1 MKEDRKIYV
10 YEMLKYSF
18 KKYVTAILCLVV
30 SCCVVFAYCN
40 KDSVSADDTNIP
52 EKLELTQT
60 DIYAIDNMVTMR
72 SLYNTATYYYY
83 NGVLNRISALAV
95 PKNNIHY
102 KVSGIDNAVDMCNIL
117 AACLKEDSVRTSI
130 LDKYKGVTN
139 ESEYDTLIQAEVND
153 NFFTVTVIGQ
163 NKDMCLEMTSIVEA
177 AVQKKFDEVMSG
189 YSGVTLTKANEYYEN
204 SMDSD
209 ILEAQKLKKSI
220 FERSY
225 NDYKTA
231 LSRLTAIQKQEY
243 ERRISGTTADSTD
256 SDTSVEKSSFK
267 QYVKNYMTKKWILI
281 SLLAGVLSGIVVNCI
296 IYCFKKTIRNIYEIE
311 DFYKYGFV
319 LNCNHKNNKD
329 KGYDINLIQKKL
341 GDSNE
346 TAVYLDTDCE
356 LSEKN
361 NEFIESLK
369 AQLKKKGYEPSVIG
383 SAIDDNGEL
392 NVKHGAVIL
401 VRKVMKSRYDLLCK
415 ETQIYKDNDVNVVG
429 VIAF

>member
-1 MKEDRKIYV
+1 M
-10 YEMLKYSF
+10 
-18 KKYVTAILCLVV
+18 
-30 SCCVVFAYCN
+30 YCN
-40 KDSVSADDTNIP
+40 KKTDLVTVPKENS
-52 EKLELTQT
+52 ELTQT
-60 DIYAIDNMVTMR
+60 DVNAVNNMVTVR

-95 PKNNIHY
+95 PKNIVQY
-102 KVSGIDNAVDMCNIL
+102 KVSGIDNAADVCNIL
-117 AACLKEDSVRTSI
+117 AASLKEDGVRTSI

-139 ESEYDTLIQAEVND
+139 GSEYDTLISAEVND
-153 NFFTVTVIGQ
+153 NFFTIKIVGQ
-163 NKDMCLEMTSIVEA
+163 NKDMCLEMTSIIEA
-177 AVQKKFDEVMSG
+177 AVLEKFDGIKSE
-189 YSGVTLTKANEYYEN
+189 YSSAALTKTNEYYDS
-204 SMDSD
+204 SMDDD
-209 ILEAQKLKKSI
+209 ILEAQKLKKSV
-220 FERSY
+220 FERAY

-231 LSRLTAIQKQEY
+231 LSILSTKQKQEY
-243 ERRISGTTADSTD
+243 NRRISGTTADITD

-267 QYVKNYMTKKWILI
+267 QYVKNYMTPKWLLI
-281 SLLAGVLSGIVVNCI
+281 SLLAGILSGIVVNCI
-296 IYCFKKTIRNIYEIE
+296 IYCFRKTIRNIYEIE
-311 DFYKYGFV
+311 DFHKYGFV
-319 LNCNHKNNKD
+319 LDCNHKNNKD

-346 TAVYLDTDCE
+346 TAVYLDIDCE

-383 SAIDDNGEL
+383 SAIDDNGDL
-392 NVKHGAVIL
+392 NVKHGTVIL

>member
-18 KKYVTAILCLVV
+18 KRYVTVILCLVV

-40 KDSVSADDTNIP
+40 KDGFSADDTNIP
-52 EKLELTQT
+52 EELELTQT
-60 DIYAIDNMVTMR
+60 DIYAIDNMVTLN
-72 SLYNTATYYYY
+72 SLSKTATDYYY
-83 NGVLNRISALAV
+83 NCVLNYITALSV
-95 PKNNIHY
+95 PKNYIQY
-102 KVSGIDNAVDMCNIL
+102 KVSGIDNAVDVCNIL
-117 AACLKEDSVRTSI
+117 TACLKEDAARASI
-130 LDKYKGVTN
+130 LDKYKGVISN
-139 ESEYDTLIQAEVND
+139 SEYDTLISAEVND
-153 NFFTVTVIGQ
+153 NFFTIKIVGK
-163 NKDMCLEMTSIVEA
+163 NKDMCSEMTAIIKA
-177 AVQKKFDEVMSG
+177 AIQDKFDAIKSE
-189 YSGVTLTKANEYYEN
+189 YSGVTLTNTNEYYDS
-204 SMDSD
+204 SMDFD
-209 ILEAQKLKKSI
+209 VYEAQKLKKSV
-220 FERSY
+220 FDMAYS
-225 NDYKTA
+225 DYASAYSK
-231 LSRLTAIQKQEY
+231 LTEKQKQEY

-267 QYVKNYMTKKWILI
+267 QYVKNYMTPKWLLI
-281 SLLAGVLSGIVVNCI
+281 SLLAGILSGIVVNCI

-311 DFYKYGFV
+311 DFHKYGFV
-319 LNCNHKNNKD
+319 LDCNHKNNKD

-383 SAIDDNGEL
+383 SAIDDNGDL
-392 NVKHGAVIL
+392 NVKQGAVIL

-415 ETQIYKDNDVNVVG
+415 ETQIYEDNDVNVVG

>member
-1 MKEDRKIYV
+1 MKENRKIYV
-10 YEMLKYSF
+10 YDMLMYSV
-18 KKYVTAILCLVV
+18 KKYIILIICLIL
-30 SCCVVFAYCN
+30 SCCFVFAYCN
-40 KDSVSADDTNIP
+40 KKEESTNETTVSS
-52 EKLELTQT
+52 ELSQT
-60 DIYAIDNMVTMR
+60 DVNAVNNMVTVR

-95 PKNNIHY
+95 PKNIVQY
-102 KVSGIDNAVDMCNIL
+102 KVSGIDNAADVCNIL
-117 AACLKEDSVRTSI
+117 AASLKEDGVRTSI

-139 ESEYDTLIQAEVND
+139 GSEYDTLISAEVND
-153 NFFTVTVIGQ
+153 NFFTIKIVGQ
-163 NKDMCLEMTSIVEA
+163 NKDMCLEMTSIIEA
-177 AVQKKFDEVMSG
+177 AVLEKFDGIKSE
-189 YSGVTLTKANEYYEN
+189 YSSAALTKTNEYYDS
-204 SMDSD
+204 SMDDD
-209 ILEAQKLKKSI
+209 ILEAQKLKKSV
-220 FERSY
+220 FERAY

-231 LSRLTAIQKQEY
+231 LSILSTKQKQEY
-243 ERRISGTTADSTD
+243 NRRISGTTADSTD

-267 QYVKNYMTKKWILI
+267 QYVKNYMTPKWLLI
-281 SLLAGVLSGIVVNCI
+281 SLLAGILSGIVVNCI
-296 IYCFKKTIRNIYEIE
+296 IYCFRKTIRNIYEIE
-311 DFYKYGFV
+311 DFHKYGFV
-319 LNCNHKNNKD
+319 LDCNHKNNKD

-346 TAVYLDTDCE
+346 TAVYLDIDCE

-383 SAIDDNGEL
+383 SAIDDNGDL
-392 NVKHGAVIL
+392 NVKHGTVIL

>member
-1 MKEDRKIYV
+1 M
-10 YEMLKYSF
+10 
-18 KKYVTAILCLVV
+18 
-30 SCCVVFAYCN
+30 YCN
-40 KDSVSADDTNIP
+40 KKTDLVTGPKENS
-52 EKLELTQT
+52 ELSQT
-60 DIYAIDNMVTMR
+60 DVNVVNNMVTMR

-177 AVQKKFDEVMSG
+177 AIQKKYDEVMSV
-189 YSGVTLTKANEYYEN
+189 YSGVTLTKLNEYYEN

-231 LSRLTAIQKQEY
+231 LSRLTSIQKQEY

-267 QYVKNYMTKKWILI
+267 QYVKNYTVSYTHLRASCLVGSEMCIRDSI
-281 SLLAGVLSGIVVNCI
+281 LSGIVVNCI
-296 IYCFKKTIRNIYEIE
+296 IYCFRKTIRNIYEIE
-311 DFYKYGFV
+311 DFHKYGFV
-319 LNCNHKNNKD
+319 LDCNHKNNKD

-383 SAIDDNGEL
+383 SAIDDNGDL

>member
-1 MKEDRKIYV
+1 MEKLRKIYI
-10 YEMLKYSF
+10 YDMLKYSI
-18 KKYVTAILCLVV
+18 KKYMTIIICLILSCCLV
-30 SCCVVFAYCN
+30 FMYCN
-40 KDSVSADDTNIP
+40 KKTVPKENS
-52 EKLELTQT
+52 ELTQT
-60 DIYAIDNMVTMR
+60 DVNAVNNMVTVR

-95 PKNNIHY
+95 PKNIVQY
-102 KVSGIDNAVDMCNIL
+102 KVSGIDNAADVCNIL
-117 AACLKEDSVRTSI
+117 AASLKEDGVRTSI

-139 ESEYDTLIQAEVND
+139 GSEYDTLISAEVND
-153 NFFTVTVIGQ
+153 NFFTIKIVGQ
-163 NKDMCLEMTSIVEA
+163 NKDMCLEMTSIIEA
-177 AVQKKFDEVMSG
+177 AVLEKFDGIKSE
-189 YSGVTLTKANEYYEN
+189 YSSAALTKTNEYYDS
-204 SMDSD
+204 SMDDD
-209 ILEAQKLKKSI
+209 ILEAQKLKKSV
-220 FERSY
+220 FERAY

-231 LSRLTAIQKQEY
+231 LSILSTKQKQEY
-243 ERRISGTTADSTD
+243 NRRISGTTADSTD

-267 QYVKNYMTKKWILI
+267 QYVKNYMTPKWLLI
-281 SLLAGVLSGIVVNCI
+281 SLLAGILSGIVVNCI
-296 IYCFKKTIRNIYEIE
+296 IYCFRKTIRNIYEIE
-311 DFYKYGFV
+311 DFHKYGFV
-319 LNCNHKNNKD
+319 LDCNHKNNKD

-346 TAVYLDTDCE
+346 TAVYLDIDCE

-383 SAIDDNGEL
+383 SAIDDNGDL
-392 NVKHGAVIL
+392 NVKHGTVIL

>member
-1 MKEDRKIYV
+1 M
-10 YEMLKYSF
+10 
-18 KKYVTAILCLVV
+18 
-30 SCCVVFAYCN
+30 YCN
-40 KDSVSADDTNIP
+40 KKTDLVTVPKENS
-52 EKLELTQT
+52 ELTQT
-60 DIYAIDNMVTMR
+60 DVNAVNNMVTVR

-95 PKNNIHY
+95 PKNIVQY
-102 KVSGIDNAVDMCNIL
+102 KVSGIDNAADVCNIL
-117 AACLKEDSVRTSI
+117 AASLKEDGVRTSI

-139 ESEYDTLIQAEVND
+139 GSEYDTLISAEVND
-153 NFFTVTVIGQ
+153 NFFTIKIVGQ
-163 NKDMCLEMTSIVEA
+163 NKDMCLEMTSIIEA
-177 AVQKKFDEVMSG
+177 AVLEKFDGIKSE
-189 YSGVTLTKANEYYEN
+189 YSSAALTKTNEYYDS
-204 SMDSD
+204 SMDDD
-209 ILEAQKLKKSI
+209 ILEAQKLKKSV
-220 FERSY
+220 FERAY

-231 LSRLTAIQKQEY
+231 LSILSTKQRQEY
-243 ERRISGTTADSTD
+243 NRRISGTTADSTD

-267 QYVKNYMTKKWILI
+267 QYVKNYMTPKWLLI
-281 SLLAGVLSGIVVNCI
+281 SLLAGILSGIVVNCI
-296 IYCFKKTIRNIYEIE
+296 IYCFRKTIRNIYEIE
-311 DFYKYGFV
+311 DFHKYGFV
-319 LNCNHKNNKD
+319 LDCNHKNNKD

-346 TAVYLDTDCE
+346 TAVYLDIDCE

-383 SAIDDNGEL
+383 SAIDDNGDL
-392 NVKHGAVIL
+392 NVKHGTVIL

>member
-1 MKEDRKIYV
+1 MEKLRKIYI
-10 YEMLKYSF
+10 YDMLKYSI
-18 KKYVTAILCLVV
+18 KKYVTIIICLILSCCLV
-30 SCCVVFAYCN
+30 FMYCN
-40 KDSVSADDTNIP
+40 KKTDLVTVPKENS
-52 EKLELTQT
+52 ELTQT
-60 DIYAIDNMVTMR
+60 DVNAVNNMVTVR

-95 PKNNIHY
+95 PKNIVQY
-102 KVSGIDNAVDMCNIL
+102 KVSGIDNAADVCNIL
-117 AACLKEDSVRTSI
+117 AASLKEDGVRTSI

-139 ESEYDTLIQAEVND
+139 GSEYDTLISAEVND
-153 NFFTVTVIGQ
+153 NFFTIKIVGQ
-163 NKDMCLEMTSIVEA
+163 NKDMCLEMTSIIEA
-177 AVQKKFDEVMSG
+177 AVLEKFDGIKSE
-189 YSGVTLTKANEYYEN
+189 YSSAALTKTNEYYDS
-204 SMDSD
+204 SMDDD
-209 ILEAQKLKKSI
+209 ILEAQKLKKSV
-220 FERSY
+220 FERAY

-231 LSRLTAIQKQEY
+231 LSILSTKQKQEY
-243 ERRISGTTADSTD
+243 NRRISGTTADSTD

-267 QYVKNYMTKKWILI
+267 QYVKNYMTPKWLLI
-281 SLLAGVLSGIVVNCI
+281 SLLAGILSGIVVNCI
-296 IYCFKKTIRNIYEIE
+296 IYCFRKTIRNIYEIE
-311 DFYKYGFV
+311 DFHKYGFV
-319 LNCNHKNNKD
+319 LDCNHKNNKD

-346 TAVYLDTDCE
+346 TAVYLDIDCE

-383 SAIDDNGEL
+383 SAIDDNGDL
-392 NVKHGAVIL
+392 NVKHGTVIL

>member
-1 MKEDRKIYV
+1 MEKLRKIYI
-10 YEMLKYSF
+10 YDMLKYSI
-18 KKYVTAILCLVV
+18 KKYMTIIICLIL
-30 SCCVVFAYCN
+30 SCCMYCN
-40 KDSVSADDTNIP
+40 KKTDLVTVPKENS
-52 EKLELTQT
+52 ELTQT
-60 DIYAIDNMVTMR
+60 DVNAVNNMVTVR

-95 PKNNIHY
+95 PKNIVQY
-102 KVSGIDNAVDMCNIL
+102 KVSGIDNAADVCNIL
-117 AACLKEDSVRTSI
+117 AASLKEDGVRTSI

-139 ESEYDTLIQAEVND
+139 GSEYDTLISAEVND
-153 NFFTVTVIGQ
+153 NFFTIKIVGQ
-163 NKDMCLEMTSIVEA
+163 NKDMCLEMTSIIEA
-177 AVQKKFDEVMSG
+177 AVLEKFDGIKSE
-189 YSGVTLTKANEYYEN
+189 YSSAALTKTNEYYDS
-204 SMDSD
+204 SMDDD
-209 ILEAQKLKKSI
+209 ILEAQKLKKSV
-220 FERSY
+220 FERAY

-231 LSRLTAIQKQEY
+231 LSILSTKQKQEY
-243 ERRISGTTADSTD
+243 NRRISGTTADSTD

-267 QYVKNYMTKKWILI
+267 QYVKNYMTPKWLLI
-281 SLLAGVLSGIVVNCI
+281 SLLAGILSGIVVNCI
-296 IYCFKKTIRNIYEIE
+296 IYCFRKTIRNIYEIE
-311 DFYKYGFV
+311 DFHKYGFV
-319 LNCNHKNNKD
+319 LDCNHKNNKD

-346 TAVYLDTDCE
+346 TAVYLDIDCE

-383 SAIDDNGEL
+383 SAIDDNGDL
-392 NVKHGAVIL
+392 NVKHGTVIL

>member
-1 MKEDRKIYV
+1 MEKSRKIYI
-10 YEMLKYSF
+10 YDMLKYSI
-18 KKYVTAILCLVV
+18 KKYVTIIICLILSCCLV
-30 SCCVVFAYCN
+30 FMYCN
-40 KDSVSADDTNIP
+40 KKTDLVTGPKENS
-52 EKLELTQT
+52 ELSQT
-60 DIYAIDNMVTMR
+60 DVNVVNNMVTMR

-177 AVQKKFDEVMSG
+177 AIQKKYDEVMSV
-189 YSGVTLTKANEYYEN
+189 YSGVTLTKLNEYYEN

-231 LSRLTAIQKQEY
+231 LSRLTSIQKQEY
-243 ERRISGTTADSTD
+243 ERRTADSTD

-267 QYVKNYMTKKWILI
+267 QYVKNYMTPKWLLI
-281 SLLAGVLSGIVVNCI
+281 SLLAGILSGIVVNCI
-296 IYCFKKTIRNIYEIE
+296 IYCFRKTIRNIYEIE
-311 DFYKYGFV
+311 DFHKYGFV
-319 LNCNHKNNKD
+319 LDCNHKNNKD

-383 SAIDDNGEL
+383 SAIDDNGDL

>member
-1 MKEDRKIYV
+1 M
-10 YEMLKYSF
+10 
-18 KKYVTAILCLVV
+18 
-30 SCCVVFAYCN
+30 YCN
-40 KDSVSADDTNIP
+40 KKTDLVTVPKENS
-52 EKLELTQT
+52 ELTQT
-60 DIYAIDNMVTMR
+60 DVNAVNNMVTVR

-95 PKNNIHY
+95 PKNIVQY
-102 KVSGIDNAVDMCNIL
+102 KVSGIDNAADVCNIL
-117 AACLKEDSVRTSI
+117 AASLKEDGVRTSI

-139 ESEYDTLIQAEVND
+139 GSEYDTLISAEVND
-153 NFFTVTVIGQ
+153 NFFTIKIVGQ
-163 NKDMCLEMTSIVEA
+163 NKDMCLEMTSIIEA
-177 AVQKKFDEVMSG
+177 AVLEKFDGIKSE
-189 YSGVTLTKANEYYEN
+189 YSSAALTKTNEYYDS
-204 SMDSD
+204 SMDDD
-209 ILEAQKLKKSI
+209 ILEAQKLKKSV
-220 FERSY
+220 FERAY

-231 LSRLTAIQKQEY
+231 LSILSTKQKQEY
-243 ERRISGTTADSTD
+243 NRRISGTTADSTD

-267 QYVKNYMTKKWILI
+267 QYVKNYMTPKWLLI
-281 SLLAGVLSGIVVNCI
+281 SLLAGILSGIVVNCI
-296 IYCFKKTIRNIYEIE
+296 IYCFRKTIRNIYEIE
-311 DFYKYGFV
+311 DFHKYGFV
-319 LNCNHKNNKD
+319 LDCNHKNNKD

-346 TAVYLDTDCE
+346 TAVYLDIDCE

-383 SAIDDNGEL
+383 SAIDDNGDL
-392 NVKHGAVIL
+392 NVKHGTVIL